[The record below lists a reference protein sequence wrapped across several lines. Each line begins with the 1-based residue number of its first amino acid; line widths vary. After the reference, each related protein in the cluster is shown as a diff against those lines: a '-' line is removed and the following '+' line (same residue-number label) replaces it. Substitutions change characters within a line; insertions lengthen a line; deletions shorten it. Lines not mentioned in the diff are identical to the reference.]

1 MPRLVMPTSTRA
13 VRFMVSMS
21 SIRFMRDTVMTSA
34 SSAGSAPPDSDVPAP
49 RATTLMPLAWQ

>member
-1 MPRLVMPTSTRA
+1 MPTSTVA

-21 SIRFMRDTVMTSA
+21 SMRFMRDTVMTSA

-49 RATTLMPLAWQ
+49 RATTLMSLAWQ